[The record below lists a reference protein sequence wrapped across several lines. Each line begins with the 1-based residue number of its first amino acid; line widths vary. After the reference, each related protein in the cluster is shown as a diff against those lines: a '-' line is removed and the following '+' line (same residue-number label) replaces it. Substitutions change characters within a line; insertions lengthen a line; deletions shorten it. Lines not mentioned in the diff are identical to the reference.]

1 MFKAQESS
9 LLSLRTLKEETQ
21 SSELRLQEQLKK
33 TNCFFLPHGSCMDYN
48 NLFTKLIILQ
58 I

>member
-1 MFKAQESS
+1 MFRAQESS

-33 TNCFFLPHGSCMDYN
+33 TNCFFYLTEVVWITAAYLLS
-48 NLFTKLIILQ
+48 LFLCK
-58 I
+58 